1 MPTGNRMR
9 AFAPSSVGVPPGQRV
24 IRLTLWGVGGVALSV
39 VALAMGTP
47 AAAVIGVVAGALAAV
62 IVQRLQL
69 AWFAAGIRRSEGVD
83 WIDRVPTSLAA
94 LRRPLRAVEHQL
106 SQHSAALDDATARER
121 LRDVAVDALELEVD
135 ALDRA
140 LGESRADMA
149 EVLGALDRALA
160 SSSPQAVLRRE
171 LVELRELVRLNVYAE
186 LPNDTVP
193 VGDVLA
199 EVVAGGVPR
208 GRVEVNG
215 LLPTVT
221 APSPL
226 LEALV
231 RAMLGHALAVG
242 EHVVV
247 FSGVL
252 DGAMV
257 ALEVAGPARPEPTI
271 HLAVAR
277 RVVSILGGDLQVKQD
292 RLLVVIPARFVPG
305 LRAITPIRM
314 DWDLPEAM

>member
-1 MPTGNRMR
+1 MR
-9 AFAPSSVGVPPGQRV
+9 AFAPSSVGVPPGQRA
-24 IRLTLWGVGGVALSV
+24 IRLTLWGFGGVVLSAV
-39 VALAMGTP
+39 AVALGTP
-47 AAAVIGVVAGALAAV
+47 VAAVVGVVAGALAAV
-62 IVQRLQL
+62 TLQRIQL
-69 AWFAAGIRRSEGVD
+69 AWFAAGVRRSEGAD

-106 SQHSAALDDATARER
+106 SLRSAALDDATARER

-140 LGESRADMA
+140 LEDSRADMA
-149 EVLGALDRALA
+149 EILGALDRALA
-160 SSSPQAVLRRE
+160 AASPQSVLRRE

-186 LPNDTVP
+186 LPNDVVP
-193 VGDVLA
+193 VGDILA
-199 EVVAGGVPR
+199 EIVAGGVPR

-215 LLPTVT
+215 LLPTIT
-221 APSPL
+221 APSAL
-226 LEALV
+226 LEALI

-277 RVVSILGGDLQVKQD
+277 RVVGILGGDLQEKKD

-305 LRAITPIRM
+305 LRAVTPTSV